1 MPPLPVPPEVGATGC
16 PMCVPLV
23 FSRCFLPYAYLLS
36 TTVIDLMLLAFLDKS
51 GILVENT
58 VLGEWEPLRSSARLV
73 APCRGIGRPGFSCLP
88 GCDGQVTPCLT
99 CLF

>member
-1 MPPLPVPPEVGATGC
+1 MLPLAPQRWEPRAARC
-16 PMCVPLV
+16 A
-23 FSRCFLPYAYLLS
+23 SSWCFLPYAYLLS

-51 GILVENT
+51 EILVENT
-58 VLGEWEPLRSSARLV
+58 LLGEREPLRSSARLV

-99 CLF
+99 CLFF